1 MSDPFFTRKRKRG
14 PPRSGRPIK
23 PPSRQEEPSED
34 IEDEE
39 ITDPETSDEE
49 LPDAD
54 TEGSRTTVESDNA
67 SRDSDDE
74 EFANETATEKRRR
87 LAQQYLENL
96 QTELS
101 VDGFDARDVDKD
113 ILAARLQED
122 VAEDQGR
129 LYRFLTNSFFFV
141 HPARK
146 FLSYKGMLSPTGIA
160 GAENILYTVS
170 KDRTLAKWDATTAK
184 RLKFKRGDHDKEIV
198 CIAVSSDGKFIAT
211 GGKDRK
217 INIYNPE
224 LDLLKTF
231 TQHRDSVMCLAF
243 RRGTHQLYSGSADR
257 TVKSW
262 SLDALSYVET
272 LFGHQDAINDIS
284 ALAQERCIT
293 TGSRDRTVRLWK
305 IVEESQLIFR
315 GGGPTSSHK
324 LRFVEG
330 SIDVVAMVDH
340 HIFVTGS
347 DNGTLSLWTL
357 QRKKPAYSVHLA
369 HGLDTQLTPEAYTA
383 ETLQFPTA
391 PRPQPRWITCVAA
404 LPYAD
409 IVVSGSWGG
418 IKVWRVVCEDT
429 DRSDVNGV
437 LAGGKRKQ
445 YSLDFVAEF
454 KLPGVVN
461 GVTLLENGK
470 DEIRICAAV
479 GRELRGGRWMRRDSK
494 NGVHILTVK
503 KKSE

>member
-1 MSDPFFTRKRKRG
+1 MSDPFFSRKRKRG
-14 PPRSGRPIK
+14 PARNGREGGQ
-23 PPSRQEEPSED
+23 PSRTPAPSKD

-49 LPDAD
+49 MQDAD
-54 TEGSRTTVESDNA
+54 TEGSHTAVESEDESGDDN
-67 SRDSDDE
+67 DE
-74 EFANETATEKRRR
+74 EFANETATDKRRR
-87 LAQQYLENL
+87 LAEQYIENL
-96 QTELS
+96 QQEFNTA
-101 VDGFDARDVDKD
+101 GFDARDVDKD
-113 ILAARLQED
+113 ILAARLKED

-129 LYRFLTNSFFFV
+129 LYRFLTQSFIFLR
-141 HPARK
+141 PARN
-146 FLSYKGMLSPTGIA
+146 FLSYKGMLTPTAIA
-160 GAENILYTVS
+160 GADNTLYTVS
-170 KDRTLAKWDATTAK
+170 KDRTLSKWDATTGK
-184 RLKFKRGDHDKEIV
+184 RLKFKRGDHDKEIL

-217 INIYNPE
+217 INIYSPE

-231 TQHRDSVMCLAF
+231 TQHRDLVMCLSF

-257 TVKSW
+257 TIKSW

-293 TGSRDRTVRLWK
+293 AGSRDRTVRLWK

-315 GGGPTSSHK
+315 GGGPGSGQK
-324 LRFVEG
+324 VKFVEG
-330 SIDVVAMVDH
+330 SIDAVAMVDH

-357 QRKKPAYSVHLA
+357 QRKKPVYTVHLA
-369 HGLDTQLTPEAYTA
+369 HGLDMQLTPEKYTA
-383 ETLQFPTA
+383 EKVQFPA
-391 PRPQPRWITCVAA
+391 PPKQQPRWITCLVA
-404 LPYAD
+404 LEYAD
-409 IVVSGSWGG
+409 IVVSGSWNSV
-418 IKVWRVVCEDT
+418 KVWRVVVQDSE
-429 DRSDVNGV
+429 RLDVDG
-437 LAGGKRKQ
+437 AATGGKRKQ

-461 GVTLLENGK
+461 GVTILENGK

-479 GRELRGGRWMRRDSK
+479 GRELRGGRWMQRDAK
-494 NGVHILTVK
+494 NGVHVLTVK

>member
-1 MSDPFFTRKRKRG
+1 MSDPFFSRKRKRG
-14 PPRSGRPIK
+14 PARNGRPIK
-23 PPSRQEEPSED
+23 PSPRQEEPSKD
-34 IEDEE
+34 IADEE

-49 LPDAD
+49 LQDAD
-54 TEGSRTTVESDNA
+54 TEGSRTTVESDDQ
-67 SRDSDDE
+67 SVESDDE
-74 EFANETATEKRRR
+74 EFVNETATEKRRR

-96 QTELS
+96 QNELN
-101 VDGFDARDVDKD
+101 VAGFDARDVDKD

-122 VAEDQGR
+122 VAEEQGR
-129 LYRFLTNSFFFV
+129 LYRFLTPSFVFV
-141 HPARK
+141 RPVRK
-146 FLSYKGMLSPTGIA
+146 FLSYKGMLTPTAIA

-170 KDRTLAKWDATTAK
+170 KDRTLAKWDATTGK
-184 RLKFKRGDHDKEIV
+184 RLRFKRGDHDKEIV

-217 INIYNPE
+217 INVYSPE
-224 LDLLKTF
+224 LGLLKTF
-231 TQHRDSVMCLAF
+231 TQHRDSVRCLAF

-272 LFGHQDAINDIS
+272 LFGHQDAINDIA

-315 GGGPTSSHK
+315 GGGPTSGQK

-330 SIDVVAMVDH
+330 SIDAVAMVDH

-369 HGLDTQLTPEAYTA
+369 HGLDTQLSPEAYTA
-383 ETLQFPTA
+383 EKVQFPTA
-391 PRPQPRWITCVAA
+391 PKPQPRWITCLTA

-409 IVVSGSWGG
+409 IVVSGSWNG
-418 IKVWRVVCEDT
+418 IKVWRVVAEESE
-429 DRSDVNGV
+429 RLDVDGV
-437 LAGGKRKQ
+437 VAGGKRKQ

-479 GRELRGGRWMRRDSK
+479 GRELRGGRWMRRDAK

-503 KKSE
+503 KKSV